1 MIILQFQFQQEV
13 KKLQQE
19 DIFKEDLSKH
29 TNAKRIVPCAAN
41 EMQKNRWTAH
51 AHAAMSKFIV

>member
-41 EMQKNRWTAH
+41 EMQKNR
-51 AHAAMSKFIV
+51 